1 MAISYKR
8 LWKLLIDREMK
19 KKDLMDSAGI
29 SWSTITKMGH
39 DEHVS
44 SDILVKICSA
54 LKCEFDDIMEIVPEK
69 EARQLGTENMEER
82 QFIAAMEHIVAALKE
97 RGYDPYAQL
106 TGYVTENEPTYITSH
121 KGARQLIVTFDME
134 RVKRFVKEMK

>member
-1 MAISYKR
+1 MN
-8 LWKLLIDREMK
+8 
-19 KKDLMDSAGI
+19 
-29 SWSTITKMGH
+29 
-39 DEHVS
+39 
-44 SDILVKICSA
+44 
-54 LKCEFDDIMEIVPEK
+54 
-69 EARQLGTENMEER
+69 QLDER
-82 QFIAAMEHIVAALKE
+82 QFMSAMETVVAALKE